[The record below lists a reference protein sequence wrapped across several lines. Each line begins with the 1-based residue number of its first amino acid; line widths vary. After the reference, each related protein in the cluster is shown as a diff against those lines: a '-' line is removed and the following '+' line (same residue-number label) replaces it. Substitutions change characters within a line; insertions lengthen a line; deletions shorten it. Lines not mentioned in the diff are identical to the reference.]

1 MNRILLSLCALM
13 LSASA
18 ANAQKILSSSV
29 QVSKRNVVTANT
41 GNIQLRDLTAPVQV
55 KAKKNLAPQ
64 KLNANQKS
72 VGVDGSGKM
81 VTSLGLPNL
90 ASKVKGV
97 YNVMEASLVSR
108 YAGGK
113 IVGMRYLIGASLGS
127 SAKVQLYNCDKD
139 GNPELFAEKEAE
151 QKISTYDSKNKTFNE
166 EWNEVYFDKALNVS
180 DVVTGLFVG
189 YTYKQKATTSGQD
202 YT

>member
-18 ANAQKILSSSV
+18 ANAQKLLSSSV
-29 QVSKRNVVTANT
+29 QVSKRNVVTAKA

-55 KAKKNLAPQ
+55 KANKSLAPQ

-81 VTSLGLPNL
+81 VNSLGLPNL

-97 YNVMEASLVSR
+97 YNVMEASLLSR
-108 YAGGK
+108 FAGAK

-151 QKISTYDSKNKTFNE
+151 QKISTYDSKTRLTRKSGTKF
-166 EWNEVYFDKALNVS
+166 
-180 DVVTGLFVG
+180 
-189 YTYKQKATTSGQD
+189 TS
-202 YT
+202 TRLLT

>member
-18 ANAQKILSSSV
+18 ANAQNLLSSSV

-81 VTSLGLPNL
+81 VTS
-90 ASKVKGV
+90 
-97 YNVMEASLVSR
+97 R
-108 YAGGK
+108 
-113 IVGMRYLIGASLGS
+113 S
-127 SAKVQLYNCDKD
+127 S
-139 GNPELFAEKEAE
+139 
-151 QKISTYDSKNKTFNE
+151 
-166 EWNEVYFDKALNVS
+166 
-180 DVVTGLFVG
+180 
-189 YTYKQKATTSGQD
+189 
-202 YT
+202 